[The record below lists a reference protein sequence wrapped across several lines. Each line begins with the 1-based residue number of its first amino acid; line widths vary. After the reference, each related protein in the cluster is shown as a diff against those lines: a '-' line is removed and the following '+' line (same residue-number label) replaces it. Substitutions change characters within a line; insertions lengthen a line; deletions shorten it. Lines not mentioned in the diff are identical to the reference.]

1 MKKPKIISEKIVYQ
15 SPLTKVISAKVKLS
29 NGKVVEWDWIDN
41 ANAVAVLPLD
51 KDGNVYLCKEWRI
64 AWKKYVLQIPAGT
77 CTAENEEGRIQ
88 QVHNELQEEIGMDA
102 RKITKLALYMTS
114 ARINYIPY
122 VYLAQDLFPS
132 AKNPD
137 EDEILEVIKMP
148 FDKAYDMFVS
158 GKEFTPSY
166 TLVAFLMAK
175 DKLGY

>member
-1 MKKPKIISEKIVYQ
+1 MKPKVLSEKVVYQ
-15 SPLTKVISAKVKLS
+15 SALTKVISAKVKLS
-29 NGKVVEWDWIDN
+29 NGKIVEWDYIDN

-77 CTAENEEGRIQ
+77 CTAEDEEGRIQ

-102 RKITKLALYMTS
+102 GKITKLGLYMTS
-114 ARINYIPY
+114 ARIKYVPH

-132 AKNPD
+132 RRDPD
-137 EDEILEVIKMP
+137 EDEILDVIKMH
-148 FDKAYDMFVS
+148 FDKAYEMFIS

-175 DKLGY
+175 DKLGK